1 MQAEPFEIAIPEE
14 KLHDL
19 RDRLERINW
28 APDFAN
34 DGWAYGVERR
44 ATCAS
49 SRITGCTATTGAR
62 TRRR

>member
-34 DGWAYGVERR
+34 EGWGIR
-44 ATCAS
+44 S
-49 SRITGCTATTGAR
+49 
-62 TRRR
+62 